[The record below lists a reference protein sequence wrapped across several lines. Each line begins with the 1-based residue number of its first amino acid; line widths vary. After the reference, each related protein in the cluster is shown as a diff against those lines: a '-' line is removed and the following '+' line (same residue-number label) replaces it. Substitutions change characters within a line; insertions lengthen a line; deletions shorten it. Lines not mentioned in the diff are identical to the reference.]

1 MNFHFFNVFL
11 LALMLNVNVSLTRN
25 RKLNHGGVPGALNCA
40 LHSDLYNSNL
50 NCLVVNIHKD
60 SKVWTT
66 YFFLHNFLGVLVF
79 KIYRVFY

>member
-1 MNFHFFNVFL
+1 
-11 LALMLNVNVSLTRN
+11 MLNVNVSLTRN